1 MRDCIMLYD
10 TRLLSNCY
18 DLVMYVYSRRD
29 RAMMYDARP
38 LVENSRLEILG
49 GGVTPAPTVR
59 STVRSSHVSAVA
71 ATGCTLPTG
80 GQVRV
85 V

>member
-1 MRDCIMLYD
+1 MMRDCIMLYD
-10 TRLLSNCY
+10 TRLLYNCY

-38 LVENSRLEILG
+38 LVENSRLESLG

-59 STVRSSHVSAVA
+59 SSHVCEGAS
-71 ATGCTLPTG
+71 GEYTLPTG
-80 GQVRV
+80 DRVRAV
-85 V
+85 

>member
-1 MRDCIMLYD
+1 
-10 TRLLSNCY
+10 
-18 DLVMYVYSRRD
+18 MYVYSRRD

-49 GGVTPAPTVR
+49 GVTPAPTVR
-59 STVRSSHVSAVA
+59 SSHVCGGAS
-71 ATGCTLPTG
+71 GEYTLPTG